1 MILRLLDRNT
11 TGLLGQASYGQDS
24 WQGGQQYGSPRGG
37 RPQEIPSG
45 QEGVAS
51 QGREAGI
58 RVSQGRETTASY
70 VSWQGGQQYGSPR
83 GGRPQET
90 FFRTGGSGLPG

>member
-1 MILRLLDRNT
+1 MVIRLLDRNT

-37 RPQEIPSG
+37 RPQEILSG

-51 QGREAGI
+51 QGREAVV
-58 RVSQGRETTASY
+58 RASQDRETAASQ
-70 VSWQGGQQYGSPR
+70 VSWQGGQQ
-83 GGRPQET
+83 
-90 FFRTGGSGLPG
+90 